1 MPKIATTTTT
11 ILSCLPR
18 PIFRI
23 AIVSSSCASRQ
34 AVRGFSLIEMAIAV
48 FVMGLLLGALLV
60 PLRAQVENRRL
71 ADTWAILDQAR
82 DTLLGYVAAR
92 GHFPCPANATDG
104 GGSGNGQEASGTNH
118 TAGSISCP
126 ASVTGSG
133 TSVYVGFFPAA
144 SLGFAPVDSNGFA
157 RDAWG
162 TQQNRL
168 RYAVARRTVNL
179 VVEPLTRVDGMRT
192 ATMNAFI
199 TTNELIRICRTGT
212 GVSSS
217 DCAVAN
223 DRLANN
229 AMAVI
234 WSLGQNAPTGGSAP
248 HEDKNFRANVLT
260 NFTRVFVQ
268 AEVSGTGGSVFDDQL
283 TWVSPAMVFNRMI
296 AAGTLP

>member
-1 MPKIATTTTT
+1 MLFPEREFPGAQT
-11 ILSCLPR
+11 
-18 PIFRI
+18 
-23 AIVSSSCASRQ
+23 
-34 AVRGFSLIEMAIAV
+34 GFSLIEMAIAV

-71 ADTWAILDQAR
+71 VDTQAILDQAR
-82 DTLLGYVAAR
+82 EALLGYVAAR
-92 GHFPCPANATDG
+92 GHFPCPANAADN
-104 GGSGNGQEASGTNH
+104 NGQEASGTNH
-118 TAGSISCP
+118 TAGSNSCP
-126 ASVTGSG
+126 ASVDGSG
-133 TSVYVGFFPAA
+133 IYAGFFPAA
-144 SLGFAPVDSNGFA
+144 TLGFAPVDSNGFA

-162 TQQNRL
+162 TQQHRL
-168 RYAVARRTVNL
+168 RYAVAERDVNS
-179 VVEPLTRVDGMRT
+179 VIEPLTNVNGMRN

-199 TTNELIRICRTGT
+199 TTNELIRICRTGVN
-212 GVSSS
+212 VSVG
-217 DCAVAN
+217 DCEFAN
-223 DRLANN
+223 QRLANN

-268 AEVSGTGGSVFDDQL
+268 AEVSGTTGSVFDDQL